1 MNIKENKSILLRENS
16 EWIPIQKQLKF
27 YPRRKYTLYLEELL
41 STGDGFQ
48 ETNFVLRAEKDILI
62 SQTKNKMMLVVSE
75 GSGFV
80 FNGSDQ
86 AETT

>member
-27 YPRRKYTLYLEELL
+27 YPRRKYTLYLEGLL

-48 ETNFVLRAEKDILI
+48 ETNFVLRAENILI
-62 SQTKNKMMLVVSE
+62 SQTKNKMMLVVLE

>member
-1 MNIKENKSILLRENS
+1 MNIKENKSILLRGDS

-27 YPRRKYTLYLEELL
+27 YQMRKYTSYMEEIL

-48 ETNFVLRAEKDILI
+48 EANSVSRAETNILI
-62 SQTKNKMMLVVSE
+62 SRTKNKMMLAVLEASAL
-75 GSGFV
+75 V